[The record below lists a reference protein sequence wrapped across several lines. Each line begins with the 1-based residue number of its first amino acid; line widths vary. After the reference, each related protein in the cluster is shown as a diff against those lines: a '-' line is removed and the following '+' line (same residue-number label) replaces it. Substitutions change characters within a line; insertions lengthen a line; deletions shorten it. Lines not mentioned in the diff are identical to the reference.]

1 MDGPAL
7 ITAAAFI
14 REQQFE
20 APAHTS
26 PVSFGP
32 EAGPDFDEGPA
43 QGVVVDSNVVAFP
56 QHTPVE
62 VRDAVSDW
70 MLFAQLVATHKYPG
84 GSDTEGWSD
93 AYLEVLRNT
102 GWTLGEEV
110 GSWTEERVTGSIVHQ
125 QILSL
130 VAVALGPVPTALAI
144 VTAALNGLQRM
155 NERSRWITLFDRR
168 GKSAK
173 SVGFSVAA
181 VEPSEHTVELHSVDF
196 RVDARTEMTQVLF
209 FKFTDSSASIFRRS
223 TVLSLAADAMQHL
236 GPQIKTRVRDLASAN
251 IAAYDLAEV

>member
-1 MDGPAL
+1 MDPRAL
-7 ITAAAFI
+7 TTAAAFI
-14 REQQFE
+14 RDQQFD
-20 APAHTS
+20 APADTG

-32 EAGPDFDEGPA
+32 EDGPNFDEGPA
-43 QGVVVDSNVVAFP
+43 QGAVVASNVVAFA
-56 QHTPVE
+56 QHTRVE

-70 MLFAQLVATHKYPG
+70 MLFAQLVAAHKHPG
-84 GSDTEGWSD
+84 GANTEGWSD

-110 GSWTEERVTGSIVHQ
+110 GSWTEERVTGSVVRQ

-144 VTAALNGLQRM
+144 VTAALNGLQKM
-155 NERSRWITLFDRR
+155 HERSRWITLFDRR

-181 VEPSEHTVELHSVDF
+181 VEPFEHAVQVHSVDF
-196 RVDARTEMTQVLF
+196 RVEARTVMTQVLF
-209 FKFTDSSASIFRRS
+209 FKFTDSSASMFRRS
-223 TVLSLAADAMQHL
+223 TVLSLAADAMQQL
-236 GPQIKTRVRDLASAN
+236 GPQIKTRVRDIASAN